1 MPTKVSKFQVRRS
14 KSPGPYKYWRII
26 DPNGLTHVDCL
37 VSKEVAQYQCK
48 QINKEYLMA
57 KLEEQG
63 LIKKE
68 TI

>member
-1 MPTKVSKFQVRRS
+1 MNLKFQVRRS

-26 DPNGLTHVDCL
+26 DPNGLTHNDCF
-37 VSKEVAQYQCK
+37 VTKKIAIDECK
-48 QINKEYLMA
+48 RINKEYLMA